1 MNYIPMFVLPI
12 LWTLLERHVYNGVLA
27 YLAYYQLLLD
37 EKSSFRENRSC
48 ESVLLKLTEYFL
60 NNIDIG
66 SLRGMVLVVLRT
78 AFDLV
83 DHELILFKL
92 DLHGCRENE
101 PAWFRSCLGECY
113 QCEKYDTVLSDPLP
127 ANIIYL
133 DFHFSS
139 YS

>member
-1 MNYIPMFVLPI
+1 MNYIPMFVLPV
-12 LWTLLERHVYNGVLA
+12 LSTLLERHVYNRVYA
-27 YLAYYQLLLD
+27 YLAYYNLLLD
-37 EKSSFRENRSC
+37 EQSGFRENRSC
-48 ESVLLKLTEYFL
+48 ESVLFKLTYYFL

-66 SLRGMVLVVLRT
+66 SLRGMVLVDLRT
-78 AFDLV
+78 AFDMV
-83 DHELILFKL
+83 DHDLILFKL

-101 PAWFRSCLGECY
+101 PAWFRFYLGECY

-127 ANIIYL
+127 AKILYL